1 MKVIF
6 ALLALSGYVEGARWS
21 TNLRH
26 KSALMGKT
34 GMHHEALLFAKQK
47 YKQKSGHKSL
57 HMMEVIHKTAYW
69 GTISMGTPA
78 QEFKVIFDT
87 GSGNLILPGKECN
100 MAGCNPHKKYSL
112 HDSTSGASV
121 TNEQG
126 EGSTEISFGT
136 GQVQGNYVED
146 QFCVGELCSKVRFI
160 AATDESAEPFSEVP
174 FDGIMGMGFNDLSM
188 GKNFNI
194 VDDLNDSGQ
203 LPDGQFSF
211 YLTDDGNSEITF
223 GGYKPD
229 SLASDIVWAPVTIQ
243 SYWQVKVEDITF
255 NNKATGLCDGSCQVA
270 VDTGTSMLA
279 GPSDLVDKL
288 SSKIGASSD
297 CSNFATLP
305 KLGFKIGDKVLN
317 LDPEDYMDKGHGN
330 CDFSLMALDVP
341 PPKGPLFIFGDPF
354 LRRFVT
360 IYDKNGPRVGFA
372 VAKHGGMD
380 AMMAN
385 QIIANVGGSAQNGQ
399 STGSAQYSY
408 NPKQQTLS
416 LDSGMMMG
424 DPNSDDDSS
433 PSPDH
438 ATVVAEARADVAASD
453 ASDATTTTTMASSS
467 SDSTPATDS
476 WAAAAKDDTPAPQAD
491 ATPSTPATSSGSND
505 IINQFASSWE
515 KTSADITSTTSTTA
529 DPFKNNWDGSSPSS
543 ATIASTPATDDKFQ
557 FSWDKPAAQKTD
569 TSASTSSSDATNSL
583 SNWEKAFESPKPAA
597 EAPVDYVKK
606 YEIGTESAPKADGIT
621 KDGVLTEMNKLLG
634 RTTSPSDGMWI
645 QQHAVGHKGRTH
657 RLVSIKLHKSK

>member
-6 ALLALSGYVEGARWS
+6 ALLALAGYVESARWA
-21 TNLRH
+21 LRH
-26 KSALMGKT
+26 QSALKGKM
-34 GMHHEALLFAKQK
+34 GMHHESLLFTKQK

-69 GTISMGTPA
+69 GTITMGSPP

-87 GSGNLILPGKECN
+87 GSGNLILPSKDCN
-100 MAGCNPHKKYSL
+100 MAGCNPHKKYSPK
-112 HDSTSGASV
+112 DSTSAAQV

-136 GQVQGNYVED
+136 GQVQGNYIED

-188 GKNFNI
+188 GKGFNI

-203 LPDGQFSF
+203 LPGGQFSF
-211 YLTDDGNSEITF
+211 YLTDDSSSEITF
-223 GGYKPD
+223 GGYKPE

-255 NNKATGLCDGSCQVA
+255 NNKPTSLCDGSCQVA

-305 KLGFKIGDKVLN
+305 KLGFKIGNKVLN
-317 LDPEDYMDKGHGN
+317 LDPEDYMDKGHGS

-360 IYDKNGPRVGFA
+360 IYDKNGPSVGFA

-380 AMMAN
+380 SMMAN
-385 QIIANVGGSAQNGQ
+385 QIISDVGGAAQNGQ

-408 NPKQQTLS
+408 NPKQQTLN
-416 LDSGMMMG
+416 LESGMMMG
-424 DPNSDDDSS
+424 DPAGGDDDS
-433 PSPDH
+433 PTPDH

-453 ASDATTTTTMASSS
+453 TADAATTTTTVAAS
-467 SDSTPATDS
+467 SDSTDMFGSAASKPD
-476 WAAAAKDDTPAPQAD
+476 AAADVTTKAD
-491 ATPSTPATSSGSND
+491 SSSTPTSSGND

-515 KTSADITSTTSTTA
+515 KTSADITSTSTTTA
-529 DPFKNNWDGSSPSS
+529 DPFKNNWDGSSPST
-543 ATIASTPATDDKFQ
+543 ATIASTPAADDKFQ
-557 FSWDKPAAQKTD
+557 FSWDKPSAPKTD
-569 TSASTSSSDATNSL
+569 TSSSTPASDAGNGL
-583 SNWEKAFESPKPAA
+583 SSWEKAFESPKPAA
-597 EAPVDYVKK
+597 QTDTPNDYLKK
-606 YEIGTESAPKADGIT
+606 YDLGSESAPADGTT
-621 KDGVLTEMNKLLG
+621 KQGVLAEMNKLLG
-634 RTTSPSDGMWI
+634 KTTSPSDGMWI

-657 RLVSIKLHKSK
+657 KLVSIKLHKSK

>member
-1 MKVIF
+1 MKVTLIV
-6 ALLALSGYVEGARWS
+6 LLAISGYAEGARWAFRHT
-21 TNLRH
+21 TNNKL
-26 KSALMGKT
+26 KGKM
-34 GMHHEALLFAKQK
+34 GMHHEALLFNKQTLK
-47 YKQKSGHKSL
+47 HKSAHKSM

-69 GTISMGTPA
+69 GTISMGSPP

-87 GSGNLILPGKECN
+87 GSGNLILPSKDCN
-100 MAGCNPHKKYSL
+100 EAGCNPHKKYGVK
-112 HDSTSGASV
+112 DSTTAASV

-188 GKNFNI
+188 GKGFNI

-203 LPDGQFSF
+203 LPQGQFSF
-211 YLTDDGNSEITF
+211 YLTDDGSSEITF
-223 GGYKPD
+223 GGYKPE

-255 NNKATGLCDGSCQVA
+255 NNKPTGLCDGACQVA

-288 SSKIGASSD
+288 SNQIGASSD
-297 CSNFATLP
+297 CTNFATLP

-341 PPKGPLFIFGDPF
+341 PPEGPLFIFGDPF

-380 AMMAN
+380 GMMAN
-385 QIIANVGGSAQNGQ
+385 QIIANVGGQAQSGQ
-399 STGSAQYSY
+399 STGSAEYTY

-424 DPNSDDDSS
+424 DPASSDDDS
-433 PSPDH
+433 PTPDR
-438 ATVVAEARADVAASD
+438 ATTVAEARADVAAND
-453 ASDATTTTTMASSS
+453 ASDAATTTTESTPVS
-467 SDSTPATDS
+467 SDSTPSTDPWADAAKADAAPATTTT
-476 WAAAAKDDTPAPQAD
+476 AAA
-491 ATPSTPATSSGSND
+491 GSED
-505 IINQFASSWE
+505 IINQFASGWE
-515 KTSADITSTTSTTA
+515 KNIC
-529 DPFKNNWDGSSPSS
+529 GHQLH
-543 ATIASTPATDDKFQ
+543 DKH
-557 FSWDKPAAQKTD
+557 
-569 TSASTSSSDATNSL
+569 
-583 SNWEKAFESPKPAA
+583 
-597 EAPVDYVKK
+597 
-606 YEIGTESAPKADGIT
+606 G
-621 KDGVLTEMNKLLG
+621 
-634 RTTSPSDGMWI
+634 
-645 QQHAVGHKGRTH
+645 
-657 RLVSIKLHKSK
+657 